1 MAEAEAVNPAAVLID
16 AGFKLV
22 EAGIEELKKGDVVV
36 RKPDSPVGVRAEN
49 MPEELRAK
57 LTLITQRKVIWTYR
71 ATKAGLQT
79 ASIKLVC
86 EVQYNGPEVQ
96 AAFDL
101 APDGMRARLGTDA
114 TIEIQN
120 PLLLDRLAAPPG
132 WRAAGFKLL
141 PVAHVRTSIFVDEP
155 WPNSNLKA
163 TFDLVLSGLY
173 GFGKSPTDKGVQHYE
188 EFPD

>member
-114 TIEIQN
+114 TIEIQT

-141 PVAHVRTSIFVDEP
+141 PVSTSRGRTPTSRRPSTSCSRACTASASPPPTREC
-155 WPNSNLKA
+155 S
-163 TFDLVLSGLY
+163 TTRS
-173 GFGKSPTDKGVQHYE
+173 SPTDLAR
-188 EFPD
+188 